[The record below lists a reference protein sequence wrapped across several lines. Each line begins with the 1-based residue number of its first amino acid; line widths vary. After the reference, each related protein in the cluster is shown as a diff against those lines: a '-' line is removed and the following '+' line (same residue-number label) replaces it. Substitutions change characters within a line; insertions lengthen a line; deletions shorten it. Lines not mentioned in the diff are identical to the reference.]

1 MNREGRPLKFKS
13 VEELQEK
20 IDKYFNETP
29 REELSITGLALALDT
44 DRSVLCDYQERD
56 EFTNTIKKAKLKV
69 ENAYELRLIK
79 RGSSGDIFAL
89 KNFGWKDKQE
99 IDSNV
104 IANVNTTD
112 LSHLTTE
119 EIRELLKNEHTDNK

>member
-13 VEELQEK
+13 VDELQEK
-20 IDKYFNETP
+20 IDKYFNETS

-99 IDSNV
+99 VESNV
-104 IANVNTTD
+104 TADVRTVD
-112 LSHLTTE
+112 LSNLTTE
-119 EIRELLKNEHTDNK
+119 EIRELLKHEDKE